1 MRSSIVGSSDDLMD
15 TRPRGL
21 RMNGRRRAARYLT
34 VASVAAVLA
43 ACGTTR
49 IVGRVVDDEAK
60 PVQAASV
67 ETDPPSD
74 FIVTNHFGY
83 FIIDRQ
89 LDATNTIQPLSPG
102 TYKVVIKKLG
112 YKPKSIPGVD
122 LEDGAE
128 FALGD
133 VVLQRKKIDVLDLED
148 PDALQDG
155 GPRIDQLPPPVMG
168 E

>member
-1 MRSSIVGSSDDLMD
+1 VTLRLNGG
-15 TRPRGL
+15 RGAL
-21 RMNGRRRAARYLT
+21 WGLALT
-34 VASVAAVLA
+34 LLVS

-49 IVGRVVDDEAK
+49 IVGRVVDGDKK

-74 FIVTNHFGY
+74 FIVTNHFGF

-89 LDATNTIQPLSPG
+89 LDATNAIQPLTPG
-102 TYKVVIKKLG
+102 TYKVVVKKLG
-112 YKPKSIPGVD
+112 YKRKTIPGVE

-128 FALGD
+128 FKLGD
-133 VVLQRKKIDVLDLED
+133 VVLARKKIDMMDLED
-148 PDALQDG
+148 PDAVQDG

>member
-1 MRSSIVGSSDDLMD
+1 MTNRRIEA
-15 TRPRGL
+15 TRVIWAL
-21 RMNGRRRAARYLT
+21 
-34 VASVAAVLA
+34 AAVLLIG

-49 IVGRVVDDEAK
+49 IVGRVVDDEKK

-89 LDATNTIQPLSPG
+89 LDVTNTIQPLKPG
-102 TYKVVIKKLG
+102 NYKVIIKKLG
-112 YKPKSIPGVD
+112 YKRKTIPGVEI
-122 LEDGAE
+122 EDGAE
-128 FALGD
+128 FTLGD
-133 VVLQRKKIDVLDLED
+133 VVLARKRIDMGDLDGI
-148 PDALQDG
+148 DALEDG

>member
-1 MRSSIVGSSDDLMD
+1 MIS
-15 TRPRGL
+15 TERP
-21 RMNGRRRAARYLT
+21 ARILLILG
-34 VASVAAVLA
+34 VAAVVT

-49 IVGRVVDDEAK
+49 IVGRVVDDSNK
-60 PVQAASV
+60 PVQAASI
-67 ETDPPSD
+67 ETDPPTD

-89 LDATNTIQPLSPG
+89 LDATNTIQPLQAG
-102 TYKVVIKKLG
+102 AYKVVIKKLG
-112 YKPKSIPGVD
+112 YKPKTIPGVQ

-133 VVLQRKKIDVLDLED
+133 VVLQRKKIDMSDLED